1 MQATGLVP
9 GCRATLCRR
18 RPQEYIRVAMFL
30 FRFTLNVNVEVMA
43 SVSSD
48 AAGEWQRNWNKIKGD
63 LAIAK
68 SDDSSD
74 TSLKFQRE
82 KIQSEYS
89 DEMTNTWSNIIV
101 LYQLYNHRHLYQSTF
116 AAAAKNAPLT
126 SAEFRENFHKLRIIC
141 EMTEFT
147 MAVQHL
153 QMQMV
158 RFNLKYKKL
167 KEGQSLQCDVNVLQ
181 EFGDDT
187 VDDNATGDNQFK
199 PENRL
204 KALVTDC
211 GTWLTDKR
219 LKNFITTDQS
229 KYIKYGVLKTLME
242 EKEEKLRQVLKKVKK
257 IFYQF
262 MFLNFDIGPPFSAS
276 IILRPFEYGHT
287 NLQVQTYS
295 AATIGMLEYLTPA
308 LDWIFN
314 AAGAAN
320 SITTY
325 LLSNT
330 EIGTLLLF
338 FLLFV
343 PVALADARDAADAL
357 ARGRLRDNIKEILR
371 NFNIND
377 NARLEQLSG
386 DLTNYVER
394 NNLVKP
400 FAKLKNI
407 SNQIDAGEQF
417 VHFLCHVI
425 SSYRITN

>member
-18 RPQEYIRVAMFL
+18 RPQEYIRVAMFS
-30 FRFTLNVNVEVMA
+30 FRFTLNVNIKVMA

-68 SDDSSD
+68 SDGSSD
-74 TSLKFQRE
+74 TSLKIQRE

-181 EFGDDT
+181 EFGDDK
-187 VDDNATGDNQFK
+187 VEKNQFD
-199 PENRL
+199 PETEL
-204 KALVTDC
+204 KALVTLCDS
-211 GTWLTDKR
+211 WLTKENEKI
-219 LKNFITTDQS
+219 KNFITTDQS

-242 EKEEKLRQVLKKVKK
+242 EKEEKLRRVLEKAQK

-262 MFLNFDIGPPFSAS
+262 MFLKFDIGPSFSAS

-295 AATIGMLEYLTPA
+295 AAAIGVYPTWG

-314 AAGAAN
+314 AAEAVN

-325 LLSNT
+325 VLSNT
-330 EIGTLLLF
+330 EIATLLLF
-338 FLLFV
+338 FLLFA
-343 PVALADARDAADAL
+343 PVASADAADAADAL

-371 NFNIND
+371 NLNIND
-377 NARLEQLSG
+377 NARLQQLSG
-386 DLTNYVER
+386 ELTNYVER

-400 FAKLKNI
+400 FTKLQNI

>member
-1 MQATGLVP
+1 
-9 GCRATLCRR
+9 
-18 RPQEYIRVAMFL
+18 
-30 FRFTLNVNVEVMA
+30 MA

-68 SDDSSD
+68 ETTDSD
-74 TSLKFQRE
+74 TRK
-82 KIQSEYS
+82 KIRSEYK

-187 VDDNATGDNQFK
+187 VDDDTEDDNATGDNQFN

-211 GTWLTDKR
+211 DPWLEVDNQKI
-219 LKNFITTDQS
+219 KDFITTDQS

-242 EKEEKLRQVLKKVKK
+242 EKEEKLRRVLEKVKK
-257 IFYQF
+257 IFFQF
-262 MFLNFDIGPPFSAS
+262 MDLNLIASATSPIS
-276 IILRPFEYGHT
+276 IQFRIFYYNPTKTQLR
-287 NLQVQTYS
+287 LYS
-295 AATIGMLEYLTPA
+295 AAPIGFFGEALQGILSWSPNDPTVLTIIISLLLVSSIFYYIRENLGQGRQNYQIQNFARLTKSQLVNRTTASQLLNDLNIDATGNPQ
-308 LDWIFN
+308 
-314 AAGAAN
+314 
-320 SITTY
+320 ITTNLIDY
-325 LLSNT
+325 L
-330 EIGTLLLF
+330 
-338 FLLFV
+338 
-343 PVALADARDAADAL
+343 
-357 ARGRLRDNIKEILR
+357 
-371 NFNIND
+371 
-377 NARLEQLSG
+377 
-386 DLTNYVER
+386 ER
-394 NNLVKP
+394 FNLVQT
-400 FAKLKNI
+400 FTKLQNI

>member
-167 KEGQSLQCDVNVLQ
+167 KEGQSLQCDVNVLKG
-181 EFGDDT
+181 FGNDKMEK
-187 VDDNATGDNQFK
+187 NQFD
-199 PENRL
+199 PETKL
-204 KALVTDC
+204 KALVALCDP
-211 GTWLTDKR
+211 WLG
-219 LKNFITTDQS
+219 LKNQKIKGFITTDQS

-242 EKEEKLRQVLKKVKK
+242 EKEEKLRRVLEKAQK

-262 MFLNFDIGPPFSAS
+262 MFLKFDIGPPFSAS

-295 AATIGMLEYLTPA
+295 AATIGMYPTWGLG
-308 LDWIFN
+308 WIFN
-314 AAGAAN
+314 AAD

-325 LLSNT
+325 VLSNT
-330 EIGTLLLF
+330 EIATLLAC
-338 FLLFV
+338 LFV
-343 PVALADARDAADAL
+343 LFISLKFFASAASTAL
-357 ARGRLRDNIKEILR
+357 ARGRLRDNIEEILR
-371 NFNIND
+371 NLNIND
-377 NARLEQLSG
+377 NARLQQLSG
-386 DLTNYVER
+386 ELTNYVER

-400 FAKLKNI
+400 FTKLHNI

>member
-1 MQATGLVP
+1 M
-9 GCRATLCRR
+9 
-18 RPQEYIRVAMFL
+18 AMFL

-48 AAGEWQRNWNKIKGD
+48 AAGGWQRNWNKIKGD

-68 SDDSSD
+68 KTTDDD
-74 TSLKFQRE
+74 TRK
-82 KIQSEYS
+82 KIRSEYS

-167 KEGQSLQCDVNVLQ
+167 KEGQSLQCDVNVLKG
-181 EFGDDT
+181 FGNDKMEE
-187 VDDNATGDNQFK
+187 NQFD
-199 PENRL
+199 PETKL

-211 GTWLTDKR
+211 GTWLKDER

-257 IFYQF
+257 IFFQF
-262 MFLNFDIGPPFSAS
+262 MELNSNASATS
-276 IILRPFEYGHT
+276 PVLIQLRTFYYNPT
-287 NLQVQTYS
+287 KTQQRLYS
-295 AATIGMLEYLTPA
+295 AAPIGFGSIGFGMSDILGV
-308 LDWIFN
+308 IG
-314 AAGAAN
+314 GAATYVLDN
-320 SITTY
+320 TTFLSIIIAFIIVVYGNFQFFQYLDSTT
-325 LLSNT
+325 LDSI
-330 EIGTLLLF
+330 E
-338 FLLFV
+338 
-343 PVALADARDAADAL
+343 
-357 ARGRLRDNIKEILR
+357 RGRRLRDNIKEILR
-371 NFNIND
+371 NLNING
-377 NARLEQLSG
+377 NARLEQLTG
-386 DLTNYVER
+386 ELTNYVER
-394 NNLVKP
+394 NNLVRP